1 MQDSFVSRFSYTRID
16 GVIGATA
23 LTEAN
28 GEPLESII
36 QGNLGIHRTEHFQ
49 VSDKYLYDAFVY
61 DSDLEKANIKNSG
74 LKEVEVFGKIPR
86 CSIKVPLYF
95 GGTTSPDFMYVLR
108 TPEGAL
114 SLNFIVETKDVK
126 TRNDLRGVEVL
137 KIKAAKKFFEFMQ
150 QQGIRVRFEPQLK
163 QDDIVV
169 MLQQLLAA
177 Q

>member
-1 MQDSFVSRFSYTRID
+1 
-16 GVIGATA
+16 
-23 LTEAN
+23 
-28 GEPLESII
+28 
-36 QGNLGIHRTEHFQ
+36 
-49 VSDKYLYDAFVY
+49 
-61 DSDLEKANIKNSG
+61 
-74 LKEVEVFGKIPR
+74 
-86 CSIKVPLYF
+86 
-95 GGTTSPDFMYVLR
+95 MYVLR